1 MLLFKKKEGCMKKT
15 FFLFTIM
22 LLISNSTV
30 LASSDDEIA
39 INCSIST
46 DNISRYSFPLYID
59 DVEKKLYRAKH
70 IEITGQKVVFNG
82 HYIKIT
88 DSGLGAP
95 IPSLI
100 LDRKKGT
107 VSMILDTYSSQVG
120 KMLWEGTCSKL

>member
-1 MLLFKKKEGCMKKT
+1 MKK
-15 FFLFTIM
+15 
-22 LLISNSTV
+22 LLLLLAIILIVSNSAV
-30 LASSDDEIA
+30 RANFDNEIA

-70 IEITGQKVVFNG
+70 IEITGQKDVFNG

-100 LDRKKGT
+100 IDRKKGT
-107 VSMILDTYSSQVG
+107 ISMILDTYSSKVG

>member
-1 MLLFKKKEGCMKKT
+1 MKKLLLF
-15 FFLFTIM
+15 LTI
-22 LLISNSTV
+22 LWLVSNS
-30 LASSDDEIA
+30 LAWANQDNEIA
-39 INCSIST
+39 VNCSIST

-70 IEITGQKVVFNG
+70 IEITGQKEIFNG

-95 IPSLI
+95 IPSLV

-107 VSMILDTYSSQVG
+107 ISMILDTYSSQVG

>member
-1 MLLFKKKEGCMKKT
+1 MKKLLLLLGII
-15 FFLFTIM
+15 FLV
-22 LLISNSTV
+22 SNAAV
-30 LASSDDEIA
+30 LASTDDEIA

-59 DVEKKLYRAKH
+59 DVEKKVYRAKH
-70 IEITGQKVVFNG
+70 IEITGKKEIFNG

-95 IPSLI
+95 IPSFL
-100 LDRKKGT
+100 LDRKNGT

>member
-1 MLLFKKKEGCMKKT
+1 MKKLFLLLT
-15 FFLFTIM
+15 FIFLIP
-22 LLISNSTV
+22 SYAV
-30 LASSDDEIA
+30 LANSDNEIA
-39 INCSIST
+39 INCSISA

-70 IEITGQKVVFNG
+70 IEITGQKEVFNT

-95 IPSLI
+95 IPSII
-100 LDRKKGT
+100 LDRQKGT

-120 KMLWEGTCSKL
+120 KMLWEGTCTKL

>member
-1 MLLFKKKEGCMKKT
+1 MKKS
-15 FFLFTIM
+15 
-22 LLISNSTV
+22 LLLLVAIWLVFGSIVWANS
-30 LASSDDEIA
+30 DNEIA
-39 INCSIST
+39 VNCSIST

-59 DVEKKLYRAKH
+59 DAEKKLYRAKH
-70 IEITGQKVVFNG
+70 IEITGQKEVFNG

-95 IPSLI
+95 IPSII